1 MFSSFDCFLL
11 LKCYWFF
18 YTCLHILLL
27 TWRSNPTHCSG
38 TAHWHWHHIFAN
50 KTKVKK
56 LEDQHGKKK
65 CCMWAGQHLL
75 RICCWTVNL
84 ALPLCCGCV
93 SVSGWQRSGLVCCIT
108 WNTQWMTSWHHFF
121 SWSLGWW
128 PQPIIC
134 LHPTPSSASS
144 SLTSTSVMSSFTT
157 YINHLFFLP
166 LRLLDA
172 SFHFSIS
179 LLIYS
184 HIFTVPPLGI
194 SKPSQSLS
202 PKHLT
207 HSVPLMDSSL
217 ILITLI
223 QREAHHFSA
232 Q

>member
-1 MFSSFDCFLL
+1 MHCCCVQFILL
-11 LKCYWFF
+11 FPAAQCYWFF

-27 TWRSNPTHCSG
+27 TWRSNPT
-38 TAHWHWHHIFAN
+38 
-50 KTKVKK
+50 
-56 LEDQHGKKK
+56 Q
-65 CCMWAGQHLL
+65 MLL
-75 RICCWTVNL
+75 
-84 ALPLCCGCV
+84 
-93 SVSGWQRSGLVCCIT
+93 SD
-108 WNTQWMTSWHHFF
+108 
-121 SWSLGWW
+121 
-128 PQPIIC
+128 
-134 LHPTPSSASS
+134 S
-144 SLTSTSVMSSFTT
+144 SLTLTSCLCKQETWKNVACGLDSIYWGSAVEQFWLYHCAAVVYLYLFDKGLVWSAASLEILSEWHLGITSSPDPLGGGHSQSYASTQPHPLHLLLWRQLVHVLLHYLHKSP
-157 YINHLFFLP
+157 LFFLP
-166 LRLLDA
+166 LCLLDA